1 MKNLHLVIIVFCLS
15 TGVLALTKAIT
26 LDTVVIS
33 SCIISAAGIISFTI
47 EEQMEAWKKN
57 NDSENEDDN
66 DTERN

>member
-1 MKNLHLVIIVFCLS
+1 MKNLHLVIIVFWLS

-26 LDTVVIS
+26 LDTVAIS
-33 SCIISAAGIISFTI
+33 SSIVSAAGIISFTI